1 MKKKYEIKNVTDV
14 IRAITDI
21 AEENTATAKHLLQSR
36 GHRDFVAKAHREKAL
51 FSILLLKEL
60 GFISSDRYWAM
71 AGNLDEKLSEERFKE
86 NVKEWQRRRQERV
99 VVEEEVY
106 TGEELGGRPL
116 LDEEDKSFICPGC
129 KDRLTY
135 QGDYRTIKYC
145 MLCGEKLDW
154 SGRYGN

>member
-1 MKKKYEIKNVTDV
+1 MKKYEINSVTDV
-14 IRAITDI
+14 IKSIESI
-21 AEENTATAKHLLQSR
+21 IEESTSISKNLSQAR
-36 GHRDFVAKAHREKAL
+36 GSKDFGARAHREKAL
-51 FSILLLKEL
+51 FGALFLKEL
-60 GFISSDRYWAM
+60 GLISNSRYKAM
-71 AGNLDEKLSEERFKE
+71 VENLDKKFSEERFKE
-86 NVKEWQRRRQERV
+86 NVREWQRRRQERV
-99 VVEEEVY
+99 VAEEEVY